1 MTVLVYDQ
9 NLEARHLSRRNARLL
24 NTFTRGEASQDP
36 ITDLQNQQSRRK
48 YSDTWQRLI
57 CYWER
62 VVEQGHL
69 RDTLFQPSNRQLEA
83 WVEVTEAASELA
95 VYINSDQEGA
105 SEAALR
111 DQLDQAVLE
120 FSLAIIQHLVP
131 RRKFD
136 SVLVS
141 YAAARYWSPSQGT
154 WMMVGNYTSI
164 LSQLIYDCQMV
175 VLAQVLA
182 ETANQPEVDIGAMIV
197 DIRDQW
203 LLNDT
208 DGPVAELLE
217 NRLLGFHIGKTEVPP
232 AQLRWH
238 ADGKTLVW
246 SEVIFHLSD
255 LHHIIFK
262 GLATAQQLFE
272 EELCLSGRLTPASEV
287 PVLDLDQ
294 LVDNWDATAPGQ
306 SFLTDSRNRSYL
318 DPLKDWLIARVGKS
332 PVLFHTFWSQTA
344 EGHWVVS
351 ADAAQQ
357 YEDAVQK
364 FL

>member
-1 MTVLVYDQ
+1 
-9 NLEARHLSRRNARLL
+9 
-24 NTFTRGEASQDP
+24 
-36 ITDLQNQQSRRK
+36 
-48 YSDTWQRLI
+48 
-57 CYWER
+57 
-62 VVEQGHL
+62 
-69 RDTLFQPSNRQLEA
+69 
-83 WVEVTEAASELA
+83 
-95 VYINSDQEGA
+95 
-105 SEAALR
+105 
-111 DQLDQAVLE
+111 
-120 FSLAIIQHLVP
+120 
-131 RRKFD
+131 
-136 SVLVS
+136 
-141 YAAARYWSPSQGT
+141 
-154 WMMVGNYTSI
+154 MMVGNYTSI

-272 EELCLSGRLTPASEV
+272 EELCLSGRSTPASEV

-364 FL
+364 FLQVLLVPFFLGSGQQGRRTEFLGLRWRNTTLTTRDLFLHDG

>member
-1 MTVLVYDQ
+1 M
-9 NLEARHLSRRNARLL
+9 
-24 NTFTRGEASQDP
+24 
-36 ITDLQNQQSRRK
+36 
-48 YSDTWQRLI
+48 
-57 CYWER
+57 
-62 VVEQGHL
+62 
-69 RDTLFQPSNRQLEA
+69 LFQPSNRQLEA
-83 WVEVTEAASELA
+83 WVEKGPAK
-95 VYINSDQEGA
+95 
-105 SEAALR
+105 
-111 DQLDQAVLE
+111 QLSGTSWTGLSWS

-141 YAAARYWSPSQGT
+141 YAAARYWSSSQGT

-182 ETANQPEVDIGAMIV
+182 ETADQPEADVGAMIV

-217 NRLLGFHIGKTEVPP
+217 NRLLGFRIGQTEVLP

-238 ADGKTLVW
+238 ADGETLVW

-255 LHHIIFK
+255 LYNIIFK
-262 GLATAQQLFE
+262 GLATAQRLFE
-272 EELCLSGRLTPASEV
+272 EELCLSGRSSPASEI
-287 PVLDLDQ
+287 PVLDLDL

-306 SFLTDSRNRSYL
+306 SFLTDSRNASHL
-318 DPLKDWLIARVGKS
+318 DPVKDWLIARVGKT

-344 EGHWVVS
+344 KGHWVVS

-364 FL
+364 FLQALLVPFFLGSGQQGRRTIK